1 MVRIFTI
8 AVLAVELCASSVA
21 MAAGPAPSLFAGDGL
36 LELKLTAA
44 WTDLLAKARTNA
56 EYTVPGTLTY
66 VDEAGKEKTIDG
78 LTVALRGHTSKQET
92 ECDFPKLKIGFKGD
106 QSGTPFASIETLKI
120 GTHCGDRDDGSLTE
134 KYGRWAN
141 EKAPH
146 REAFVYRLLAV
157 MKMPTLQ
164 ARPARITY
172 VGGGP
177 NGEALVRNALLL
189 EDDDDAMQ
197 RLGAREQVTEMQFSS
212 ARQMF
217 APRDAARLAFAEAM
231 IGNFD
236 WCVRFF
242 PGDTYRCDDRHP
254 LWNVMAFKTPQGT
267 IPVPYDFDLSGP
279 VTGRHTWFHK
289 VFNVNM
295 SPSKSEAE
303 VEVLQQVQR
312 TRMLFDRQDLDA
324 VRAELVATKGAAL
337 DLLRTSVL
345 DPAGRRFAEA
355 YVTAFFNAIER
366 DDAFYRPIVAG
377 DQVKAFLDPNQR
389 QPACGGEPLAAG
401 SVVSEPLDTQGDLI
415 HVHVIDMGWKWAP
428 PKACDAIHAGAVWIP
443 AKAVAADYP
452 R

>member
-1 MVRIFTI
+1 MRTFTI
-8 AVLAVELCASSVA
+8 ALLAAELCASSVA
-21 MAAGPAPSLFAGDGL
+21 RAAGPPSSLFVSNEL
-36 LELKLTAA
+36 LEIKIAA
-44 WTDLLAKARTNA
+44 PWADLLAKARTNA

-66 VDEAGKEKTIDG
+66 LDDAGKEKTIEG

-92 ECDFPKLKIGFKGD
+92 ECDFPKLKLGLKGD
-106 QSGTPFASIETLKI
+106 HSGTPFASIATLKI
-120 GTHCGDRDDGSLTE
+120 GTHCGDREDGSLTE

-146 REAFVYRLLAV
+146 REAYVYRLLAA
-157 MKMPTLQ
+157 MKVPTLQ

-177 NGEALVRNALLL
+177 NGEPLVRNALLL
-189 EDDDDAMQ
+189 EDDDEAMA
-197 RLGAREQVTEMQFSS
+197 RLGAREQITETQFSS

-217 APRDAARLAFAEAM
+217 TPRDAARLAFAEAL

-254 LWNVMAFKTPQGT
+254 LWNVMAFKTAQGT
-267 IPVPYDFDLSGP
+267 IPIPYDFDLSGP
-279 VTGRHTWFHK
+279 VTGRHTWFQK

-312 TRMLFDRQDLDA
+312 TRTLFDRRDLDA
-324 VRAELVATKGAAL
+324 VRAEFVANKGAAL
-337 DLLRTSVL
+337 DLLHTSAL
-345 DPAGRRFAEA
+345 DSDGRHFAEA
-355 YVTAFFNAIER
+355 YLTAFFNAIER
-366 DDAFYRPIVAG
+366 DESFYRPVIVG
-377 DQVKAFLDPNQR
+377 DQVKAFVDADQR
-389 QPACGGEPLAAG
+389 QPACGGEPLAAA
-401 SVVSEPLDTQGDLI
+401 SVVSEPLDTQGNLI
-415 HVHVIDMGWKWAP
+415 RVHVIDMGWKWAP
-428 PKACDAIHAGAVWIP
+428 PKACDAIHADAVWIP
-443 AKAVAADYP
+443 AKAVASDYP